1 MLAEHSLL
9 SEEFPEFK
17 HKISYLQTNDTE
29 FSDLYQEY
37 IDTDA
42 EIARLEKNHETSI
55 GDHYENLSK
64 KRMMLKVRLYWLISQ
79 DS

>member
-17 HKISYLQTNDTE
+17 HKINDLQSSNTE
-29 FSDLYQEY
+29 FADLYQEY

-42 EIARLEKNHETSI
+42 EIARLEQEHASPSDTDTE
-55 GDHYENLSK
+55 DLRK